1 MLRINYTPG
10 KCEVDGVDGLS
21 NPGDCQ
27 AKTWTVIKN
36 KEENRAGGKN
46 VRIMSKPGTMQKGHA
61 ECSNLQLQG
70 GLTSYLQTHNL
81 INLDTVVIFEYK

>member
-1 MLRINYTPG
+1 
-10 KCEVDGVDGLS
+10 
-21 NPGDCQ
+21 
-27 AKTWTVIKN
+27 
-36 KEENRAGGKN
+36 
-46 VRIMSKPGTMQKGHA
+46 MQKGHA